1 LSDPTTYAEITAYWG
16 VGLCKKEDAP
26 AFINSKAT
34 ALNGKYPVNPSGGM
48 ESRGEPFGATG
59 MLQIAEVIWQMRGLC
74 GKRQVAGPPKVG
86 FTQIAGGWQDMKSED
101 AACATAIFK
110 S

>member
-1 LSDPTTYAEITAYWG
+1 
-16 VGLCKKEDAP
+16 
-26 AFINSKAT
+26 
-34 ALNGKYPVNPSGGM
+34 M

-59 MLQIAEVIWQMRGLC
+59 MLQITEVIWQMRGMC

-86 FTQIAGGWQDMKSED
+86 FTQITGGWIDWDSESG
-101 AACATAIFK
+101 ACAAAIFK